1 MIIGIAGNAGSG
13 KDTVADHLVKNHGFV
28 KVSLA
33 DPLKRICREV
43 FDFSDEQLWG
53 ASEERN
59 KPDKRYP
66 QRATHEWERDYS
78 VKSDGPDALRHH
90 YWRCKFCGQTG
101 QERAGSG
108 PPSEAARGD
117 LLSPSCLCL
126 TPRHALQQLGTE
138 WGRACYPYIWV
149 NYALR
154 AANKLLYPGRHRYS
168 YTQQLGV
175 HHHVSHEPKGVVIPD
190 VRFKNEVDAI
200 NAAFGNVWKITRPI
214 PRLEGAAGQHQ
225 SETELDGID
234 PKLFHAFIENSSTLE
249 KLYQS
254 VEFCLEKK

>member
-33 DPLKRICREV
+33 DPLKRIVRDV
-43 FDFSDEQLWG
+43 FAFTDEQLWG
-53 ASEERN
+53 ASEKRN
-59 KPDKRYP
+59 EPDRRYP
-66 QRATHEWERDYS
+66 RTYAVAVPEGSDYVLLREDGTVKPKAEWPVLEY
-78 VKSDGPDALRHH
+78 
-90 YWRCKFCGQTG
+90 
-101 QERAGSG
+101 
-108 PPSEAARGD
+108 
-117 LLSPSCLCL
+117 L

-138 WGRACYPYIWV
+138 WGRSCYPDIWV

-154 AANKLLYPGRHRYS
+154 VANKLLYPGRHRYS